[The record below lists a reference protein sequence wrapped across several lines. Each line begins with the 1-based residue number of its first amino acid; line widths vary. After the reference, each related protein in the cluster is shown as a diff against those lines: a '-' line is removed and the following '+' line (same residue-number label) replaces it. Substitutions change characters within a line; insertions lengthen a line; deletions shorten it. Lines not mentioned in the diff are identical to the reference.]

1 MARSFDRAKNAL
13 RRVELLAGVSKW
25 AEGSCLVSF
34 GDTKVLCTA
43 TVENKVPPFL
53 RGSGTGW
60 VTAEYGMLPRA
71 TDVRTDRD
79 RAKMH
84 PNGRVFE
91 ISRLVGRALR
101 SCVDMKALGERQV
114 IIDCDVLQAD
124 GGTRTASVTGGFV
137 ALCLALRAKAVRTR
151 PDPLVGSVSAVSAGK
166 VNGSVV
172 LDLDYAE
179 DSRAETDANFV
190 INGSGGLIEIQA
202 TAERGAFDDSEF
214 AEMLSLAKK
223 GAAELDKLQKEVLGI

>member
-1 MARSFDRAKNAL
+1 MARSFDRALGAL
-13 RRVELLAGVSKW
+13 RRVELLSGVSRW

-60 VTAEYGMLPRA
+60 VTAEYGMLPRS
-71 TDVRTDRD
+71 TDVRIDRD
-79 RAKMH
+79 RAKVH

-101 SCVDMKALGERQV
+101 SCVDLKALGERQV
-114 IIDCDVLQAD
+114 IVDCDVIQAD

-137 ALCLALRAKAVRTR
+137 ALCLALRSKSIKTR
-151 PDPLVGSVSAVSAGK
+151 PNPLVGSVSAVSAGK
-166 VNGSVV
+166 VDGRIM

-190 INGSGGLIEIQA
+190 VDGSGGLIEIQA
-202 TAERGAFDDSEF
+202 TAERGSFGDSEF

-223 GAAELDKLQKEVLGI
+223 GAAELCGLQKEVLDK